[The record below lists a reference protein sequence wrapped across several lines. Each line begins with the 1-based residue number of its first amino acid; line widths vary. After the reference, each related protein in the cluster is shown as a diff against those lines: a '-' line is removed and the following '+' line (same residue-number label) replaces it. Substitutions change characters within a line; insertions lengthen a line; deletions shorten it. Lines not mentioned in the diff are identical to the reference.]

1 MRKFTSHVLSGLGL
15 AVFFAPSAY
24 AHIKLIDPPARYAVA
39 DGSDVGIKSCPCGLG
54 GSNRVCNV
62 AQDGSDPDRSTR
74 VTRYEAGSQVS
85 LRFEEFVNHA
95 GRFRVA
101 FDPDGADVADFNAHI
116 LADMGDPANASGMV
130 WEIPITIPNETCT
143 NCTLQLVQAM
153 EVSQTTP
160 IADPSAIS
168 SYYNCVD
175 IEIVPPGTLGNDPNA
190 GEPPGDDGT
199 GEATPPADNG
209 GEQNGDDG
217 ADDGTGDDGASDPA
231 MGTTPPAMNGGAA
244 NGNSG
249 NNMPPPSGTLIP
261 VGMMPGM
268 DRSTGNASTPAS
280 GTGTG
285 VVAMNDTNGA
295 VTGGL
300 NGVAPPTL
308 PNGSASDSSGGCS
321 LASHSERGG
330 GFGIAALGV
339 LAFIGLRRRTRRAG

>member
-1 MRKFTSHVLSGLGL
+1 MRKFTSHVMSGLGL

-62 AQDGSDPDRSTR
+62 AQDGSDPDRSDR

-116 LADMGDPANASGMV
+116 LADMPDPANASGMV

-175 IEIVPPGTLGNDPNA
+175 IEIVPPGTLGDDPNA
-190 GEPPGDDGT
+190 GEQPGDDT
-199 GEATPPADNG
+199 SGEATPPADNG
-209 GEQNGDDG
+209 GDPNGDDG
-217 ADDGTGDDGASDPA
+217 ADDGTDDGASAPA
-231 MGTTPPAMNGGAA
+231 MGTTPPAGSGGSSSAS
-244 NGNSG
+244 SG
-249 NNMPPPSGTLIP
+249 NNMPPPSSTLIP

-268 DRSTGNASTPAS
+268 DTATGSSSTPAS
-280 GTGTG
+280 STGTG
-285 VVAMNDTNGA
+285 VVAMNDTGGP

-300 NGVAPPTL
+300 AGVAPPML
-308 PNGSASDSSGGCS
+308 PSSSSDSSGGCS
-321 LASHSERGG
+321 LAPRTQHDGA
-330 GFGIAALGV
+330 FGVAALGL
-339 LAFIGLRRRTRRAG
+339 LAFIGLRRRVNRGS